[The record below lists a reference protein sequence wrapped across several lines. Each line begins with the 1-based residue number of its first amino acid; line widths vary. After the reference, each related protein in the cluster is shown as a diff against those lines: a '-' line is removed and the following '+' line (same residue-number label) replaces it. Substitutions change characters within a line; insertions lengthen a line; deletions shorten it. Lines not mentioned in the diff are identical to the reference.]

1 MRDMFAPVTRDERQ
15 DECKKAW
22 LSNKG
27 RGTIEACTGFGK
39 TRCAINCM
47 KAVLSKYPTIKTLV
61 VVPTELLKNQWT
73 AILDEQGLGLN
84 TEVQVVNTTAK
95 NGYECDLLIIDEIH
109 RTAADTLQ
117 YVFSKVKYKLI
128 LGLTATLERLDGR
141 HTIIEKYCPVVD
153 SVSIE
158 LAKASGW
165 VSDFTEYQVII
176 TADDIDLY
184 KEYNKEF
191 VKHFEF
197 FNYDF
202 GLAMS
207 MLGSKGISNKI
218 RLRDELCPNGDKA
231 AKSEVLKQITYHS
244 TAFTRALQARKKFI
258 HNHPQK
264 LEVARKII
272 EARSDKKIITFSAN
286 TEMAEKI
293 GVGYVYTGKES
304 KKKNRMTLEEFAL
317 LDRGVINSCKLA
329 IEGFDCPGLS
339 VGIML
344 GVDSSS
350 TKSTQAA
357 GRVIRKEG
365 SKYSE
370 IFTLVME
377 DTVEQEWFK
386 KSHTKS
392 NYVTIDVENLIKL
405 LNGEEWEPYKKKLK
419 NFTYRF

>member
-15 DECKKAW
+15 DECKRAW

-47 KAVLSKYPTIKTLV
+47 KAVLSKYPTIRTLV

-73 AILDEQGLGLN
+73 TILDEQGLSLN

-176 TADDIDLY
+176 TADDINLY

-202 GLAMS
+202 GLVMS
-207 MLGSKGISNKI
+207 
-218 RLRDELCPNGDKA
+218 EL
-231 AKSEVLKQITYHS
+231 
-244 TAFTRALQARKKFI
+244 
-258 HNHPQK
+258 
-264 LEVARKII
+264 
-272 EARSDKKIITFSAN
+272 
-286 TEMAEKI
+286 
-293 GVGYVYTGKES
+293 
-304 KKKNRMTLEEFAL
+304 TLL
-317 LDRGVINSCKLA
+317 ILVI
-329 IEGFDCPGLS
+329 
-339 VGIML
+339 V
-344 GVDSSS
+344 
-350 TKSTQAA
+350 
-357 GRVIRKEG
+357 
-365 SKYSE
+365 
-370 IFTLVME
+370 
-377 DTVEQEWFK
+377 
-386 KSHTKS
+386 
-392 NYVTIDVENLIKL
+392 
-405 LNGEEWEPYKKKLK
+405 
-419 NFTYRF
+419 